1 MQNTQPVLQTF
12 QLSKRFGELEAVQNV
27 NLRLSPGEIVGLLGP
42 NGAGKSTTIKMLST
56 LLRPSAGNAVLV
68 GYDLIK
74 DPFKIRQHIGIIFQD
89 STLDNRLT
97 GRENLEFHCMIYK
110 VPKQE
115 RPARIQQMLEMVDLT
130 EAADRYVKTY
140 SGGMKRR
147 LEIARGLLHRPA
159 ILFLDEPTVGLDPQ
173 TRATIWEYVRRL
185 VKEYGMGVLM
195 TTHYMEEAENC
206 RYIAIMDHGRL
217 IAEGSPEHLKSMME
231 GDRIQLATADNSLAA
246 SWLEQNR
253 SLKVTVK
260 QDGIE
265 FVLPHGDTQLA
276 RLLTELP
283 TEVQRLTVQQPTL
296 EDVFIKLTGRQMRD
310 SESGLIDRLR
320 FSAQRK
326 GRL

>member
-130 EAADRYVKTY
+130 EAANRYVKTY

-206 RYIAIMDHGRL
+206 RYIAIMDRGRL
-217 IAEGSPEHLKSMME
+217 IAEGSPEQLKSMME
-231 GDRIQLATADNSLAA
+231 GDRIQLTTADNSLAA

>member
-1 MQNTQPVLQTF
+1 MSNIPPVLQTF

-56 LLRPSAGNAVLV
+56 LLRPSAGSAVLV

-130 EAADRYVKTY
+130 DAANRYVKTY

-283 TEVQRLTVQQPTL
+283 TEVHRLTVQQPTL

>member
-1 MQNTQPVLQTF
+1 MSNTQPVLQTF

-56 LLRPSAGNAVLV
+56 LLRPSAGSAVLV

-130 EAADRYVKTY
+130 EAANRYVKTY

-283 TEVQRLTVQQPTL
+283 TEVHRLTVQQPTL